1 MSKIITSVAALW
13 FFLDKINLMTNL
25 IQTLK
30 STLSLNEKYIQNII
44 TLLEEGSTIAF
55 IARYRKDMTGNAS
68 DETLLKFQELY
79 EYSLKLLR
87 RKEDIETILKEKD
100 SLTSKI
106 KELLN
111 NAKTLVALDDIY
123 EPFKGT
129 KNTRADSAT
138 KNGLEGLANI
148 ISSMKYDIEDIKYK
162 AKSFLSENI
171 KTIDEAIAGAKDIIA
186 LRYSQEIR
194 TKDALRKNLEN
205 YGVLST
211 KKTKT
216 FEEDGLYKNLII
228 KDEKVK
234 WLKSHRLLAIFRAVN
249 EKQISLKIDVDELYL
264 INGIK
269 QYRIPSYAKSSQVFV
284 FDAYCDGLKRLL
296 LPSLK
301 RELLSNL
308 KQKASD
314 DAINLFGKNLNEL
327 LISPPLVN
335 QVILGLDPGYK
346 TGCKLAVIDENGN
359 YLASDVIYL
368 LSKKQEEQSGQ
379 KVLSLIKKYKITA
392 IAIGNGT
399 ASKESASFISELKDN
414 NNLDINYAVVS
425 EIGASVYSASKIAQ
439 EEYPKLDVTIR
450 GAISIAQRL
459 RDPMSA
465 LVKIDPKSLG
475 VGQYQHDVNQK
486 DLESKLNSTTFNL
499 VNKVGVDLNSASSK
513 LLSFVSGISV
523 KMAANIIEYKNNIG
537 GFKSKSQL
545 LKVKGIGAKAYEQ
558 SVGFLRIKDG
568 KSYLDNSGIHPESYK
583 VAIYLKD
590 NYDLDKVTNNDLKE
604 LSVKFDCGIE
614 SLKDILLEL
623 QKPGYDI
630 REELEQISFCEDI
643 KSIEQLKP
651 DDIVSGVVRNITD
664 FGAFIDIGLKNDA
677 LLHISEYSY
686 KRINHLMDVL
696 SVNQQFK
703 KIRILSIDAGKNR
716 VALSLKDI

>member
-1 MSKIITSVAALW
+1 
-13 FFLDKINLMTNL
+13 MTNL

-439 EEYPKLDVTIR
+439 EEYPNLDVTIR

-465 LVKIDPKSLG
+465 LVKINPKSLG

>member
-1 MSKIITSVAALW
+1 VSKIITSVAALW

-439 EEYPKLDVTIR
+439 EEYPNLDVTIR

-465 LVKIDPKSLG
+465 LVKINPKSLG

-499 VNKVGVDLNSASSK
+499 VNKVGVDLNSASAK
-513 LLSFVSGISV
+513 LLSFISGISE

-583 VAIYLKD
+583 VAICLKD
-590 NYDLDKVTNNDLKE
+590 NYDLDKVTDNDLKE

>member
-1 MSKIITSVAALW
+1 
-13 FFLDKINLMTNL
+13 MTNL

>member
-439 EEYPKLDVTIR
+439 EEYPNLDVTIR

-465 LVKIDPKSLG
+465 LVKINPKSLG

>member
-1 MSKIITSVAALW
+1 VSKIITSVAALW

-439 EEYPKLDVTIR
+439 EEYPNLDVTIR

-465 LVKIDPKSLG
+465 LVKINPKSLG

-499 VNKVGVDLNSASSK
+499 VNKVGVDLNSASAK
-513 LLSFVSGISV
+513 LLSFISGISE

>member
-439 EEYPKLDVTIR
+439 EEYPNLDVTIR

-465 LVKIDPKSLG
+465 LVKINPKSLG

-499 VNKVGVDLNSASSK
+499 VNKVGVDLNSASAK
-513 LLSFVSGISV
+513 LLSFISGISE

-590 NYDLDKVTNNDLKE
+590 NYDLDKVTDNDLKE

>member
-439 EEYPKLDVTIR
+439 EEYPNLDVTIR

-465 LVKIDPKSLG
+465 LVKINPKSLG

-499 VNKVGVDLNSASSK
+499 VNKVGVDLNSASAK
-513 LLSFVSGISV
+513 LLSFISGISE

>member
-1 MSKIITSVAALW
+1 
-13 FFLDKINLMTNL
+13 MTNI
-25 IQTLK
+25 IQIIK
-30 STLSLNEKYIQNII
+30 SKLNLDEKYIKNII
-44 TLLEEGSTIAF
+44 TLLEDGATIAF
-55 IARYRKDMTGNAS
+55 VARYRKDMTGNAS
-68 DETLLKFQELY
+68 DEILLKFQELY
-79 EYSLKLLR
+79 EYSLKLLK
-87 RKEDIETILKEKD
+87 RKEDIENILKQKD
-100 SLTSKI
+100 SLTPKI
-106 KELLN
+106 QELLN
-111 NAKTLVALDDIY
+111 NAQTLVALEDIY
-123 EPFKGT
+123 EPYKGT
-129 KNTRADSAT
+129 KNTRANSAIE
-138 KNGLEGLANI
+138 NNLEGLANI
-148 ISSMKYDIEDIKYK
+148 ISSMKYDIEDINYK
-162 AKSFLSENI
+162 AKSFFNSNI
-171 KTIDEAIAGAKDIIA
+171 KTIEEAINGAKDIIA

-205 YGVLST
+205 HSILST

-228 KDEKVK
+228 KEEKVK
-234 WLKSHRLLAIFRAVN
+234 WLKSHRLLAILRAVN
-249 EKQISLKIDVDELYL
+249 EKQISLKIDVDEDYL

-269 QYRIPSYAKSSQVFV
+269 QYRIPSYAKSSKKYV

-308 KQKASD
+308 KQRASD

-346 TGCKLAVIDENGN
+346 TGCKLAIIDENGK
-359 YLASDVIYL
+359 YLDSDVIFL
-368 LSKKQEEQSGQ
+368 LNENQEKQSST
-379 KVLSLIKKYKITA
+379 KVLNFIKKYKITV

-399 ASKESASFISELKDN
+399 ASKESANFISQLIKE
-414 NNLDINYAVVS
+414 NNLDVKYAVVS
-425 EIGASVYSASKIAQ
+425 EIGASIYSASKIAQ
-439 EEYPKLDVTIR
+439 EEYPALDVTTR

-475 VGQYQHDVNQK
+475 IGQYQHDVNQK
-486 DLESKLNSTTFNL
+486 DLENKLNSTTFNL

-513 LLSFVSGISV
+513 LLSFVSGITAR
-523 KMAANIIEYKNNIG
+523 MALNIIEYKDSIG
-537 GFKSKSQL
+537 GFKSKAQL
-545 LKVKGIGAKAYEQ
+545 LKVKGIGSKAYEQ

-568 KSYLDNSGIHPESYK
+568 KSYLDNSGIHPETYK
-583 VAIYLKD
+583 VATKLKE
-590 NYDLDKVTNNDLKE
+590 NYNLDKVSDNDLKD
-604 LSVKFDCGIE
+604 LSREFNCGIE

-623 QKPGYDI
+623 QKPGFDI
-630 REELEQISFCEDI
+630 REELEQVSFCEDV
-643 KSIEQLKP
+643 KSIEELKE

-677 LLHISEYSY
+677 LLHISEYSH

-696 SVNQQFK
+696 SINQQFK
-703 KIRILSIDAGKNR
+703 KIKILSVDVKKNR
-716 VALSLKDI
+716 VALSLKDVN